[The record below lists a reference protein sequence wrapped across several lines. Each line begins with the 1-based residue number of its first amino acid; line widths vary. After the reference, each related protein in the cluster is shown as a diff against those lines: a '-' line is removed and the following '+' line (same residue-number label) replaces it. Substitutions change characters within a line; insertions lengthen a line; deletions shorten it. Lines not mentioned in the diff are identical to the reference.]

1 MVIAS
6 TNPVDFRGT
15 SGGRFNLDTDAASRI
30 LKEHYEGPV
39 RDLVVSHTTGW
50 RMFQGNTQR
59 IESDGKYAVIPL
71 RTGRNH
77 GHAYSAEG
85 GLLADPG
92 SQTWQRAKYDIRSH
106 YGRIYLTGQRILGAS
121 GGQAS
126 FVSGLSAEMSGLG
139 VDMARDN
146 NRMLYGNGRGALA
159 MVNNVAGYAGGA
171 GVVVAVDNPGGFT
184 NPGPGTQYFEVGM
197 RVVFISS
204 APAYEAFGTITAVN
218 PSANTITIG
227 TLSGAITDNAW
238 IVRQTDTTTPSLA
251 ASSFANEPF
260 GLRALVADD
269 DPSLPAPYA
278 NLGEIPRSGVGAVPA
293 WSSIV
298 VDNNGV
304 IFPFYSM
311 FLQQLVYAI
320 ATQGGGKPGAFLTT
334 YGIQLQYMAE
344 MQGSLTHLKRTNNDN
359 GMSDENLSFNGIP
372 IVPDRDCTR
381 GYVYA
386 LDMESLYRY
395 VLADYHWISAGG
407 AVLRQVVNRDAYEAT
422 LCAYQAL
429 VTDAP
434 NRNGVGRNILDS

>member
-6 TNPVDFRGT
+6 ANPVDLRGT

-39 RDLVVSHTTGW
+39 CDLVVSNTTGW

-106 YGRIYLTGQRILGAS
+106 YGRIYLTGQRIIGAS

-159 MVNNVAGYAGGA
+159 MVNNGAGYGAGA

-184 NPGPGTQYFEVGM
+184 NPGPGTHYFEVGM
-197 RVVFISS
+197 RVLFVT
-204 APAYEAFGTITAVN
+204 PGGAYDGSGTITAVN

-227 TLSGAITDNAW
+227 TLDAAIVDNSW
-238 IVRQTDTTTPSLA
+238 IVRQTDTTTPSAGLGSYA
-251 ASSFANEPF
+251 EEPY

-269 DPSLPAPYA
+269 NPGLPAPYA
-278 NLGEIPRSGVGAVPA
+278 NVGNIDRATEPA
-293 WSSIV
+293 WNSIV

>member
-6 TNPVDFRGT
+6 ASPVDFRGT

-126 FVSGLSAEMSGLG
+126 FVSGLSAEMSGLA

-159 MVNNVAGYAGGA
+159 MVNNVAGYGAGA

-197 RVVFISS
+197 RVLFVT
-204 APAYEAFGTITAVN
+204 PGGAYDGSGTITAVN
-218 PSANTITIG
+218 ASANTITIG
-227 TLSGAITDNAW
+227 TLDSAILDNSW
-238 IVRQTDTTTPSLA
+238 IVRQTDTTTPSAGLGSYA
-251 ASSFANEPF
+251 EEPY

-269 DPSLPAPYA
+269 NPGLPAPYA
-278 NLGEIPRSGVGAVPA
+278 NVGNIDRTTEPA
-293 WSSIV
+293 WNSII

-359 GMSDENLSFNGIP
+359 GMSDESLSFNGIP

>member
-6 TNPVDFRGT
+6 ASPVDFRGT
-15 SGGRFNLDTDAASRI
+15 SSGRFNLDTDAASRI

-39 RDLVVSHTTGW
+39 KDLVVSHTTGW

-159 MVNNVAGYAGGA
+159 MVNNVAGYGAGA

-197 RVVFISS
+197 RVLFVTPGS
-204 APAYEAFGTITAVN
+204 AYDGSGTITAVN

-227 TLSGAITDNAW
+227 TLDSAILDNSW
-238 IVRQTDTTTPSLA
+238 IVRQTDTTTPSA
-251 ASSFANEPF
+251 GTGSYGEEPY

-269 DPSLPAPYA
+269 NPGLPAPYA
-278 NLGEIPRSGVGAVPA
+278 NVGGLDRTTEPA
-293 WSSIV
+293 WNSIV

>member
-159 MVNNVAGYAGGA
+159 MVNNLAGYGAGA

-197 RVVFISS
+197 RVLFVTTGG
-204 APAYEAFGTITAVN
+204 AYDGSGTITAVN

-227 TLSGAITDNAW
+227 TLDAAIGDNSW
-238 IVRQTDTTTPSLA
+238 IVRQTDTTTPSAGLGSYA
-251 ASSFANEPF
+251 EEPY

-269 DPSLPAPYA
+269 NPGLPAPYA
-278 NLGEIPRSGVGAVPA
+278 NVGNIDRTTEPA
-293 WSSIV
+293 WNSIV